1 MHLVKVRGRT
11 DNKNKGV
18 GGNTSLICEH
28 KRILIVYDFET
39 K

>member
-11 DNKNKGV
+11 DNKNKG
-18 GGNTSLICEH
+18 GGDTSLICEH